1 MQYSDLLL
9 SIASD
14 KRELKAL
21 EQKLLEMLESVSGIC
36 SRGWKQIWEKQE
48 RGKQTGNICGNIYGN
63 EGCKLKHENQT
74 KINVFCSLSSFLL
87 TSKGSCSEL
96 CYIHNFLILQVA
108 SLPVKS

>member
-1 MQYSDLLL
+1 MELQYSDLLL

-36 SRGWKQIWEKQE
+36 SRKWKQIWEKQE
-48 RGKQTGNICGNIYGN
+48 RGKQTGNIYGN

-87 TSKGSCSEL
+87 TSKCPCSEL
-96 CYIHNFLILQVA
+96 CYMHNFLILQVA

>member
-36 SRGWKQIWEKQE
+36 SRRWKQIWEKQK
-48 RGKQTGNICGNIYGN
+48 RGKQTGNIYGN

-74 KINVFCSLSSFLL
+74 KLNVFCSLSSFLL
-87 TSKGSCSEL
+87 TSKGPCSEL
-96 CYIHNFLILQVA
+96 CYMHNFLILQVA